1 MELIAAQLCIVK
13 QIIFGISPPFFPH
26 YMLCIL
32 NLFCSV
38 ICGVCLRYCGLYS
51 KCRTCQFCYE
61 MTKVILNIES
71 LYFWRLQTCQREPLL
86 ALGSLVRGPLF
97 LQLPH
102 SIASS
107 VISSLFTNP
116 PPERKYRRPT
126 RYITEGFKPLIFFS
140 FFSGCRARSVPAARL
155 QTDADLQATAVP
167 VEMPVGPRLSRFPE
181 VLPHRVQV
189 LLLRESGVTTHLCH
203 CGKPLRIILLWT
215 ER

>member
-13 QIIFGISPPFFPH
+13 QIIFGISPPFSPH

-86 ALGSLVRGPLF
+86 ALGSQVRGPLF

-107 VISSLFTNP
+107 VISSLFTKP

-126 RYITEGFKPLIFFS
+126 RYITEGFKPLMFFLLL
-140 FFSGCRARSVPAARL
+140 FFWLQSTECARCQTSGWCWPPGDSGAGRDAGRTKTVQVSRSVAAQGSGAPLAWIRCHHSP
-155 QTDADLQATAVP
+155 VP
-167 VEMPVGPRLSRFPE
+167 
-181 VLPHRVQV
+181 
-189 LLLRESGVTTHLCH
+189 
-203 CGKPLRIILLWT
+203 LW
-215 ER
+215 